1 MKAEV
6 LGEMAEQ
13 ISLPGID
20 WRTDLDTNHQLLA
33 AYLHVCMCCTF
44 AKSLN
49 FR

>member
-20 WRTDLDTNHQLLA
+20 LRTGLDTNHPLLA

-44 AKSLN
+44 EMSVNL
-49 FR
+49 R